1 MIAITRTAPNRPY
14 PFPADAGIEPLLC
27 ELLADPVLHAVLR
40 RDGLTVEDV
49 LHTVRDWHLARMT
62 PAAA

>member
-1 MIAITRTAPNRPY
+1 MRTALPRPY
-14 PFPADAGIEPLLC
+14 PFPADAGIEPQLF

-49 LHTVRDWHLARMT
+49 LHTVRDWQLART
-62 PAAA
+62 PPVAA